1 MSYTVDFAPVC
12 IWLERPSKAKKSDL
26 ACRNQQLM
34 ILMGRQNEC
43 EVPARQLVSLAY
55 LLILLEF
62 GLAKCSN
69 EVMMIRVRS

>member
-1 MSYTVDFAPVC
+1 MHLVREADQ
-12 IWLERPSKAKKSDL
+12 AKKIDL

-34 ILMGRQNEC
+34 ILMGGQNEC